1 MKKII
6 FMLAFVLMSTLS
18 MNATETEQDCR
29 KYAIK
34 AAWSEWGTGF
44 VNTFRMLA
52 NPGAFQSIENY
63 YHDLCV
69 ESNDEGSEI
78 LDPIFL

>member
-1 MKKII
+1 
-6 FMLAFVLMSTLS
+6 MLAFVLLSTLS
-18 MNATETEQDCR
+18 MNATESEQDCK
-29 KYAIK
+29 KYALK
-34 AAWSEWGTGF
+34 AAREEWGTGF
-44 VNTFRMLA
+44 INTFRMLA

-69 ESNDEGSEI
+69 GSNAEGIEI